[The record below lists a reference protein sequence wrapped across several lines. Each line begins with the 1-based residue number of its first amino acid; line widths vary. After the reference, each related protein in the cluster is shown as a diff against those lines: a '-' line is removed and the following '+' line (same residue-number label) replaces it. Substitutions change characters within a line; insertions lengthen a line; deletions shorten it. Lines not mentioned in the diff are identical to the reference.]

1 MNHRKRPS
9 PFCRNLVRAGVLF
22 LLSLTAGAPPGAPAT
37 NSLQTGSS
45 EQAVK
50 RQFFCNRQALNPA
63 ERAHHRQLTDKL
75 MASRKKIV
83 ESERGYEFQFSASTV
98 SLTELSDWVAAEARC
113 CSFFDFHIDLE
124 EKGRL
129 LCLRLTGQPGIKP
142 FIRAEFNLPE
152 KP

>member
-1 MNHRKRPS
+1 M
-9 PFCRNLVRAGVLF
+9 
-22 LLSLTAGAPPGAPAT
+22 
-37 NSLQTGSS
+37 
-45 EQAVK
+45 K